1 MRTAVVLGS
10 GHVAGPCIRTLLEG
24 GVHVVVGTDQPETAR
39 ALIAGHPEGEAAE
52 TDASD
57 AGSLRAAC
65 RRGDIVVSLL
75 PASFHPRVAEAC
87 LAERRP
93 LVTTSYVSED
103 MRALDGLAR
112 RRGLLFLNE
121 IGADPGID
129 HMQAARMMARV
140 RAEGG
145 RVTAFRSL
153 CGGLPAPDA
162 CDNPFKYKISWSPRG
177 VALAGSRPARY
188 LAGGELVPVPRLTI
202 FDRFAIV
209 EHAQLGPME
218 AVPNGDALR
227 YLDAYGLDD
236 VDGFLRGT
244 LRWPGWCETWSAL
257 CRLGY
262 VDDLPG
268 AGLAGPTW
276 EEELRRAAGAR
287 DGEDTTAA
295 VRRAAGLP
303 ADSAVPARLEW
314 LGLGAKEPLPR
325 RAASRLDLLVLRM
338 EERMRF
344 RPGERDLLAM
354 VHELEWVDAGGTPRR
369 LRASWAETGIPHGDT
384 AMARFVGWPAG
395 FAARRILDG
404 TIRETGVRIPVTASF
419 YEPLLE
425 DLAAAGLEERV
436 EELPPGGAV

>member
-10 GHVAGPCIRTLLEG
+10 GHVAGPAIRTILDSG
-24 GVHVVVGTDQPETAR
+24 ARVVVATDQPGAAR
-39 ALIAGHPEGEAAE
+39 ALLGGHPHGEVAE
-52 TDASD
+52 VD
-57 AGSLRAAC
+57 AGDAASLRAAC
-65 RRGDIVVSLL
+65 RRGQVVVSLL
-75 PASFHPRVAEAC
+75 PAALHPRVAEAC
-87 LAERRP
+87 LAERRA

-112 RRGLLFLNE
+112 RRDLLFLNE
-121 IGADPGID
+121 VGADPGID
-129 HMQAARMMARV
+129 HMQAARLMARV

-145 RVTAFRSL
+145 HVTAFRSL

-202 FDRFAIV
+202 FDRFEIV

-227 YLDAYGLDD
+227 YLDAYGLEE

-262 VDDLPG
+262 VDDAPG
-268 AGLAGPTW
+268 PGLAGPTW
-276 EEELRRAAGAR
+276 EAELREAAGAR
-287 DGEDTTAA
+287 ESEATAA
-295 VRRAAGLP
+295 AIVRRAELP
-303 ADSAVPARLEW
+303 SDSAVPARLEW
-314 LGLGAKEPLPR
+314 LGLAADEPLPP
-325 RAASRLDLLVLRM
+325 RAATRLDLLVTRM
-338 EERMRF
+338 EERLRF

-354 VHELEWVDAGGTPRR
+354 VHELEWVDAAGRPRR
-369 LRASWAETGIPHGDT
+369 LRASWAETGIPNGDT

-404 TIRETGVRIPVTASF
+404 TIRETGVRIPVTPSL
-419 YEPLLE
+419 YEPLLA
-425 DLAAAGLEERV
+425 DLAAAGLEERL
-436 EELPPGGAV
+436 ESLPPRS